1 MQVKKRRR
9 QRTELCETLTL
20 SSQGEGVETPK
31 GDGEKATTSEVG
43 EEQENGGPRAKR
55 SC

>member
-1 MQVKKRRR
+1 MQVKKRRGP
-9 QRTELCETLTL
+9 RTEHCETLTL
-20 SSQGEGVETPK
+20 SSQGERVETPK
-31 GDGEKATTSEVG
+31 GDGEEATTSELG